1 MKKVV
6 IFVTN
11 ISESLVG
18 KEIAGYV
25 LKKTYR
31 GSDDKEDYLNKH
43 SKAWEFAD
51 KLFAFSRYSIDNQP
65 DEFLHSDE
73 NGFYYL
79 YFQRIF
85 EEEKEDE
92 FFRAIN
98 FISALT
104 IYIQS
109 SVSFAHPYFFSDSHG
124 NCIMRSHENN
134 YYAFNEWR
142 KMDMKEKEIVEF
154 ETFFSLYQGMEI
166 NKDVVQRMIDI
177 WMTSRRIPSFMI
189 KFILHVTIL
198 EMFIDGNAELSYR
211 LSRGVAVFLG
221 KTKEE
226 STLVFNNMK
235 SLYNARSK
243 FLHEGKEN
251 IKDENEINAQNYA
264 RELIR
269 KLINMSSGEKKK
281 TLTKIRNDVTECGFG
296 EF

>member
-11 ISESLVG
+11 ISELLVG

-43 SKAWEFAD
+43 NKAWEFAD
-51 KLFAFSRYSIDNQP
+51 KLFEFSGYSIDNQP

-73 NGFYYL
+73 RGFYYL
-79 YFQRIF
+79 YFQRMV
-85 EEEKEDE
+85 EEEKVDE

-109 SVSFAHPYFFSDSHG
+109 SVSFAQPYLFSDSHG
-124 NCIMRSHENN
+124 NCIIRSHENN
-134 YYAFNEWR
+134 YYAFNEWGNL
-142 KMDMKEKEIVEF
+142 DMKEKEIVDF
-154 ETFFSLYQGMEI
+154 ETFFSLYQGMEL
-166 NKDVVQRMIDI
+166 NKDVVQKMIDI

-211 LSRGVAVFLG
+211 LSRGIAVFLG
-221 KTKEE
+221 KTKED

-251 IKDENEINAQNYA
+251 SKDENETNAQNYA
-264 RELIR
+264 RELIY

-281 TLTKIRNDVTECGFG
+281 TLAEIRNNVTECGFG